1 MNLLIIGINHTSAPI
16 ELREKVAFTP
26 DQLEVALNDILT
38 QAGLQEVAILSTCNR
53 TEIIASGDNIQSLR
67 ITNWLADYHQID
79 PADLEHSIYILT
91 DNEAALHAMRV
102 ASGLDSM
109 VVGEP
114 QILGQFKDCFDQ
126 ARQFGTLGGEL
137 DHLSQTSFR
146 VAKKVRT
153 ETAIGESS
161 VSVASTSVTLAQ
173 QLFSDLSDC
182 NILIIGAGETSGLVG
197 RHLVSAGIN
206 HITVANRTLK
216 NARRLAHELGGS
228 AIDLQSIPTK
238 LPETDIVIASTAAPL
253 PILGKGTVER
263 ALKPRKHR
271 PILMVDLA
279 VPRDIEPEVRE
290 LRDIYLY
297 SVDDLQQIVDTNI
310 NSRQEAARDAETI
323 LTEEISSYRTRHQT
337 KGAEEKLV
345 RFRDHHNNIKTEELE
360 RAVARLQK
368 GADPTEVL
376 TQLANQLTN
385 KIIHIPSV
393 QLKAAID
400 DDAED
405 LVDIIFTLYNL
416 DDNVE

>member
-1 MNLLIIGINHTSAPI
+1 MNLLIIGINHTSAPV

-26 DQLEVALNDILT
+26 EQLEDALKDISM

-53 TEIIASGDNIQSLR
+53 TEVIASGDNIAPLR
-67 ITNWLADYHQID
+67 VINWLADYHQID
-79 PADLEHSIYILT
+79 PADLEHSIYILN

-102 ASGLDSM
+102 ACGLDSM

-114 QILGQFKDCFDQ
+114 QILGQFKECFDQ

-153 ETAIGESS
+153 ETAIGENS
-161 VSVASTSVTLAQ
+161 VSVAATSVTLAQ
-173 QLFSDLSDC
+173 QLFTDLSDC
-182 NILIIGAGETSGLVG
+182 NILLIGAGETSELVG
-197 RHLVSAGIN
+197 RHLVSAGIK
-206 HITVANRTLK
+206 HITVANRTIE
-216 NARRLAHELGGS
+216 NARRLAKELDGS

-238 LPETDIVIASTAAPL
+238 LPETDIVIAATAAQL

-263 ALKPRKHR
+263 ALKSRKHR

-279 VPRDIEPEVRE
+279 VPRDIEPEVSE

-297 SVDDLQQIVDTNI
+297 SVDDLQQIVDTNL
-310 NSRQEAARDAETI
+310 NSRQAAARNAEAI
-323 LTEEISSYRTRHQT
+323 LAKEISHYRSRHQT
-337 KGAEEKLV
+337 KGAEEKLI
-345 RFRDHHNNIKTEELE
+345 RFRDHHNNIKTQELE
-360 RAVARLQK
+360 RAVARLEK

-400 DDAED
+400 DDAEE
-405 LVDIIFTLYNL
+405 LVAIISTLYKL
-416 DDNVE
+416 DDDVE

>member
-1 MNLLIIGINHTSAPI
+1 MNLLIIGINHTSAPV

-26 DQLEVALNDILT
+26 EQLEDALKDISM
-38 QAGLQEVAILSTCNR
+38 QAELQEVAILSTCNR
-53 TEIIASGDNIQSLR
+53 TEIIASGDNIAPLKV
-67 ITNWLADYHQID
+67 INWFADYHQID
-79 PADLEHSIYILT
+79 PADLEHSIYILN
-91 DNEAALHAMRV
+91 DNEAVLHAMRV
-102 ASGLDSM
+102 ACGLDSM

-114 QILGQFKDCFDQ
+114 QILGQFKECFDQ

-153 ETAIGESS
+153 ETAIGENS

-173 QLFSDLSDC
+173 QLFTDLSDC
-182 NILIIGAGETSGLVG
+182 NILIIGAGETSELVG
-197 RHLVSAGIN
+197 RHLVSAAIK
-206 HITVANRTLK
+206 HITVANRTIE
-216 NARRLAHELGGS
+216 NARRLANELGGS

-238 LPETDIVIASTAAPL
+238 LPETDIVIAATASQL

-263 ALKPRKHR
+263 ALKSRKHR

-279 VPRDIEPEVRE
+279 VPRDIEPEVSE

-297 SVDDLQQIVDTNI
+297 SVDDLQQIVDTNL
-310 NSRQEAARDAETI
+310 NSRQEAARNAEAI
-323 LTEEISSYRTRHQT
+323 LAREISNYRSRHQT
-337 KGAEEKLV
+337 KGAEEKLI
-345 RFRDHHNNIKTEELE
+345 RFRDHHNNIKTQELE
-360 RAVARLQK
+360 RAVARLEK

-400 DDAED
+400 DDAEE
-405 LVDIIFTLYNL
+405 LVAIISTLYKL

>member
-1 MNLLIIGINHTSAPI
+1 
-16 ELREKVAFTP
+16 
-26 DQLEVALNDILT
+26 
-38 QAGLQEVAILSTCNR
+38 
-53 TEIIASGDNIQSLR
+53 
-67 ITNWLADYHQID
+67 
-79 PADLEHSIYILT
+79 
-91 DNEAALHAMRV
+91 
-102 ASGLDSM
+102 
-109 VVGEP
+109 
-114 QILGQFKDCFDQ
+114 
-126 ARQFGTLGGEL
+126 
-137 DHLSQTSFR
+137 
-146 VAKKVRT
+146 
-153 ETAIGESS
+153 
-161 VSVASTSVTLAQ
+161 
-173 QLFSDLSDC
+173 
-182 NILIIGAGETSGLVG
+182 
-197 RHLVSAGIN
+197 
-206 HITVANRTLK
+206 
-216 NARRLAHELGGS
+216 
-228 AIDLQSIPTK
+228 
-238 LPETDIVIASTAAPL
+238 L

-263 ALKPRKHR
+263 ALKSRKHR

-279 VPRDIEPEVRE
+279 VPRDIEPEVSE

-405 LVDIIFTLYNL
+405 LVAIISTLYNL

>member
-1 MNLLIIGINHTSAPI
+1 MNLLIIGINHTSAPVA
-16 ELREKVAFTP
+16 LREKVAFTP
-26 DQLEVALNDILT
+26 EQLEDALKDISM

-53 TEIIASGDNIQSLR
+53 TEVIASGDNIAPFR
-67 ITNWLADYHQID
+67 VINWLADYHQID
-79 PADLEHSIYILT
+79 PADLEHSIYILN

-102 ASGLDSM
+102 ACGLDSM

-114 QILGQFKDCFDQ
+114 QILGQFKECFDH

-153 ETAIGESS
+153 ETAIGENS
-161 VSVASTSVTLAQ
+161 VSVAATSVTLAQ
-173 QLFSDLSDC
+173 QLFTDLSDC
-182 NILIIGAGETSGLVG
+182 NILIIGAGETSELVG
-197 RHLVSAGIN
+197 RHLVSAGIK
-206 HITVANRTLK
+206 HITVANRTIE
-216 NARRLAHELGGS
+216 NARLLAKKLGGS

-238 LPETDIVIASTAAPL
+238 LPETDIVIAATAAQL

-263 ALKPRKHR
+263 ALKSRKHR

-279 VPRDIEPEVRE
+279 VPRDIEPEVSE

-297 SVDDLQQIVDTNI
+297 SVDDLQQIVDTNLS
-310 NSRQEAARDAETI
+310 SRQEAARNAEAI
-323 LTEEISSYRTRHQT
+323 LAKEISNYRSRHQT
-337 KGAEEKLV
+337 KGAEEKLI
-345 RFRDHHNNIKTEELE
+345 RFRDHHNNIKTQELE
-360 RAVARLQK
+360 RAVARLEK

-400 DDAED
+400 DDAEE
-405 LVDIIFTLYNL
+405 LVAIISTLYKL